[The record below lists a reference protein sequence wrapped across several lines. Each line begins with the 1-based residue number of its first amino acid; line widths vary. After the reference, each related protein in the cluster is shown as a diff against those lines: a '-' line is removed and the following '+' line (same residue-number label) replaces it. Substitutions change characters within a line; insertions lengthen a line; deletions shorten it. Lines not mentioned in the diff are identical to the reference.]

1 MAESLLCPHCNSPA
15 NLLFRTTDVN
25 RRLST
30 EPFYYYCCSA
40 CKLIFLHPIP
50 SNLGDYY
57 PNSYYVIPSSLA
69 ALRKQAEPQHYKIDL
84 IRQYVSTGR
93 LLEIGP
99 AFGLFSSLAKNAGF
113 TVDTI
118 EMDEQ
123 CCRFLREVVGVN
135 AIQHDNP
142 AEALKNMGM
151 YDVIALY
158 QVIEHLPN
166 PWITLDAIVEHLAP
180 GGIIVI
186 AAPNPDSLQLR
197 LFGSRWTHVDAPR
210 HLQLIPLALLAQD
223 MLQSKINLVFKT
235 TSDSDSLGWNSFGW
249 CWSLANLTTQP
260 VLKKALFTLGRVI
273 TKIMQPIERRGTRGS
288 TYTLVF
294 QRPPVQKSE
303 EGS

>member
-1 MAESLLCPHCNSPA
+1 MTESLLCPHCNSA
-15 NLLFRTTDVN
+15 ATLLFRTTDVN

-30 EPFYYYCCSA
+30 EQFSYYCCSA
-40 CKLIFLHPIP
+40 CKLIFLHPVP

-57 PNSYYVIPSSLA
+57 PENYYPIPDSIATLQ
-69 ALRKQAEPQHYKIDL
+69 KQAEPQHYKIDL

-99 AFGLFSSLAKNAGF
+99 AFGGLAYLAKIAGF

-118 EMDEQ
+118 EMDER
-123 CCRFLREVVGVN
+123 CCHFLREVVGVN

-142 AEALKNMGM
+142 AEALKSLGK

-186 AAPNPDSLQLR
+186 AAPNPDSLQWR
-197 LFGSRWTHVDAPR
+197 LFGQYWAHLDAPR
-210 HLQLIPLALLAQD
+210 HLQLIPSKTLT
-223 MLQSKINLVFKT
+223 QSMYQRGMALVFET
-235 TSDSDSLGWNSFGW
+235 TTNAEAFKNNIYGWRK
-249 CWSLANLTTQP
+249 SLANLFTAQR
-260 VLKKALFTLGRVI
+260 VLRAGLYRVGRIVPFVI
-273 TKIMQPIERRGTRGS
+273 RPIERSGRRGS

-294 QRPPVQKSE
+294 QKMPEMK
-303 EGS
+303 